1 MKYSPALDGLRA
13 VAVSAVIAYHCSRDY
28 LPGGSIGVD
37 IFFVLSGFLITSLL
51 MTEFRQTGTIAF
63 KEFYI
68 RRAMRLWPPLLVML
82 AAFLVSAPF
91 LFPETPALA
100 EAIFAGLYLSDY
112 SKALLHTPRIL
123 GHTWSLA
130 VEEHYYLLWPVVVL
144 LIARRWPA
152 HAFAILATGFVAA
165 TAWRHADALLWQDYN
180 LTYYRFDTR
189 MSGLLLGSAIAVLP
203 WRPQQG
209 AANGLAGVGI
219 LGILWCFIALQWDT
233 LPPLLYGG
241 IVADLAAGCIV
252 LSLAATGATVLGRAL
267 SWPPIVYIGAI
278 SYSLYLWHYPIVRA
292 MRDNQDP
299 LTLTAVVV
307 VASLVLSA
315 LSFEL
320 LEKPMK
326 AMRHRR
332 AQTRAGQAPANG
344 SPATGA

>member
-1 MKYSPALDGLRA
+1 MKYNPALDGLRA
-13 VAVSAVIAYHCSRDY
+13 VAVSAVIAYHCSRDF
-28 LPGGSIGVD
+28 LPGGFVGVD

-51 MTEFRQTGTIAF
+51 MAEFHRTGNIAF

-68 RRAMRLWPPLLVML
+68 RRAMRLWPPLLVLL
-82 AAFLVSAPF
+82 AIFLASAPF

-100 EAIFAGLYLSDY
+100 EAIYAGFYLSDY

-130 VEEHYYLLWPVVVL
+130 VEEHYYLLWPVVIL
-144 LIARRWPA
+144 LITRRWPA
-152 HAFAILATGFVAA
+152 HAFSILAIAFVAA
-165 TAWRHADALLWQDYN
+165 TAWRIADATLWNDYN

-203 WRPQQG
+203 WRPQT
-209 AANGLAGVGI
+209 AVANGLAAAGV
-219 LGILWCFIALQWDT
+219 LGILWCFVALSWDT

-241 IVADLAAGCIV
+241 SIADVAAGCIV
-252 LSLAATGATVLGRAL
+252 LSLAASGSTVLGRVL

-307 VASLVLSA
+307 VASLVVSVM
-315 LSFEL
+315 SYEL

-332 AQTRAGQAPANG
+332 AGGVPVKG